1 MRGRLGL
8 FVAVAAAACL
18 TMCAVAVATDDDV
31 RLVEV
36 PSETMAPTL
45 EPGAHVLAD
54 YTALRHAAPRLL
66 DIVIVNPPAAAPA
79 YHAHLSG
86 YCGDRHRRRG
96 QMCAVAKP
104 GLSSV
109 LYLKRVVGLPGDRL
123 SLRDGRLYRNG
134 RPLDEPYTA
143 PCDDRRLCD
152 FPRTIRVPAGRYYLM
167 GDNRGSAYDSRLW
180 GPVPRRAFVARVNRC
195 LPQPTVGCDPVG
207 PGDVSGSN
215 GWG

>member
-1 MRGRLGL
+1 M
-8 FVAVAAAACL
+8 AAAACL
-18 TMCAVAVATDDDV
+18 PTCAVALATGDDV
-31 RLVEV
+31 RLVLV

-45 EPGAHVLAD
+45 APGAHVLAD

-66 DIVIVNPPAAAPA
+66 DIVIVHPPAAAETS
-79 YHAHLSG
+79 HDHLSG

-96 QMCAVAKP
+96 EMCAVAKP
-104 GLSSV
+104 RLSSI

-123 SLRDGRLYRNG
+123 SLRGGVLYRNG

-143 PCDDRRLCD
+143 PCDDRELCD
-152 FPRTIRVPAGRYYLM
+152 FPGAIRIPEGRYYLM
-167 GDNRGSAYDSRLW
+167 GDNRGASFDSRLW

-195 LPQPTVGCDPVG
+195 LPQPAVGCDPVG
-207 PGDVSGSN
+207 PQEVNPAN